1 MCFYLIAIVR
11 LVKISFYK
19 KSKECFQVL
28 IGHISVLAIIM
39 TILKTYYIVVATA
52 GGLWTCW
59 NEKSKLYVMLR
70 MSTF

>member
-52 GGLWTCW
+52 GGL
-59 NEKSKLYVMLR
+59 
-70 MSTF
+70 